1 VQLVVAV
8 TDALGIVI
16 GALAL
21 GLPLAVPIGVIVF
34 FGAFVPVVGAIVA
47 GIVAVMVTFVSSG
60 FTPALIILVIVVLVQ
75 QFDTDLLAPIIYGR
89 AVRLHPVVVLVVLTA
104 GGAVAGIAGAF
115 VAVPITAVVSA
126 VGGDIWR
133 RRTGSDPRYADD
145 VLGIE
150 APTPDPPPAD
160 E

>member
-1 VQLVVAV
+1 
-8 TDALGIVI
+8 
-16 GALAL
+16 
-21 GLPLAVPIGVIVF
+21 
-34 FGAFVPVVGAIVA
+34 
-47 GIVAVMVTFVSSG
+47 
-60 FTPALIILVIVVLVQ
+60 VQ

-115 VAVPITAVVSA
+115 AAVPITAVVSA

-133 RRTGSDPRYADD
+133 RRAGSDPRYADD